1 MCRLRPLRHRTK
13 EVKDAMLSLGILVAN
28 SSLRMPQR
36 RAILI
41 SNPKTGRYVARRPAQ
56 LEALCDYLRA
66 HGVAVKHVATK
77 GPGDATQIAARAA
90 NDGYSEVIV
99 SGGDGTINE
108 ALQGMI
114 GTEAR
119 LAILPRGTGNVLA
132 RELELPLNARGA
144 IEVIAR
150 GRARKLHLGCAID
163 EATGA
168 KRYFFLMAGIGLDA
182 EVVSRVRPGLKKRI
196 GKAAFWY
203 SGLGH
208 LADWEPV
215 PFEIKIADESYSA
228 TFATI
233 GKAARYGGDLCVTPR
248 ARIDRPEFEI
258 CLVDSRSRLRYL
270 ALLSQAMRGGMR
282 GDKRGIRF
290 LHATRAQAS
299 GNTAVQVD
307 GELIGRLPMT
317 FEIAPHSIEV
327 IVP

>member
-1 MCRLRPLRHRTK
+1 MQ
-13 EVKDAMLSLGILVAN
+13 
-28 SSLRMPQR
+28 QR

-41 SNPKTGRYVARRPAQ
+41 FNPKTGRYGARRPVQ

-66 HGVAVKHVATK
+66 HNVAVEQVSTK
-77 GPGDATQIAARAA
+77 GPGDATQIAARATA
-90 NDGYSEVIV
+90 DGFNEVIV

-108 ALQGMI
+108 VLQGMI
-114 GTEAR
+114 GTAAR

-132 RELELPLNARGA
+132 RELGLPLSTREATEL
-144 IEVIAR
+144 IVR
-150 GRARKLHLGCAID
+150 GRTRKLHLGCAID
-163 EATGA
+163 ESTGA
-168 KRYFFLMAGIGLDA
+168 QRYFFLMAGIGLDA
-182 EVVSRVRPGLKKRI
+182 EVVRRVRPGLKKRI

-203 SGLGH
+203 SGLSR

-215 PFEIKIADESYSA
+215 PFEIRIDNENYSA

-270 ALLSQAMRGGMR
+270 SLLSQAMRGGMSANEP
-282 GDKRGIRF
+282 GLRF
-290 LHATRAQAS
+290 LRATQARAF

-307 GELIGRLPMT
+307 GELIGKLPMS
-317 FEIAPHSIEV
+317 FAIAPYSIEV
-327 IVP
+327 FVP

>member
-1 MCRLRPLRHRTK
+1 MIPANRVIPRKAAKESLLLAALELPL
-13 EVKDAMLSLGILVAN
+13 
-28 SSLRMPQR
+28 SSQMPQR

-41 SNPKTGRYVARRPAQ
+41 SNPKTGRYGARRPP
-56 LEALCDYLRA
+56 EFGRICDYLRA
-66 HGVAVKHVATK
+66 HDVAVEQVSTK
-77 GPGDATQIAARAA
+77 GPGEATEIAARAVA
-90 NDGYSEVIV
+90 GGFNEVIV

-108 ALQGMI
+108 VLQGMI
-114 GTEAR
+114 GSKAR

-132 RELELPLNARGA
+132 RELKLPLSAKGA
-144 IEVIAR
+144 VEVIAR
-150 GRARKLHLGCAID
+150 GRTRKLHLGCAIE

-182 EVVSRVRPGLKKRI
+182 EVVKRVHPGLKKRI

-215 PFEIKIADESYSA
+215 PFEIKVDGETHSA
-228 TFATI
+228 TFASI
-233 GKAARYGGDLCVTPR
+233 GKSSRYGGDLFVTPR

-258 CLVDSRSRLRYL
+258 CLVDSRSRLHYL
-270 ALLSQAMRGGMR
+270 RLLSQAMRGGIR
-282 GDKRGIRF
+282 AGKRGSRF
-290 LHATRAQAS
+290 FRATRAQAF

-307 GELIGRLPMT
+307 GELIGKLPMT
-317 FEIAPHSIEV
+317 FEIAPQSIEV

>member
-1 MCRLRPLRHRTK
+1 MSSAHPGIARKASEEDSPPAVLQLPLSS
-13 EVKDAMLSLGILVAN
+13 AMS
-28 SSLRMPQR
+28 QR
-36 RAILI
+36 RAMLI
-41 SNPKTGRYVARRPAQ
+41 ANPKTGRYGARRP
-56 LEALCDYLRA
+56 LELGTMCGYLRT
-66 HGVAVKHVATK
+66 HDVAVEYVSTK

-90 NDGYSEVIV
+90 KDGFNEVIV

-108 ALQGMI
+108 VLQGLI
-114 GTEAR
+114 GTAVR
-119 LAILPRGTGNVLA
+119 LAILARGTGNVLA
-132 RELELPLNARGA
+132 RELRLPLNASEA
-144 IEVIAR
+144 MEVIVR
-150 GRARKLHLGCAID
+150 GRTRTLHLGCAID
-163 EATGA
+163 KTDA

-182 EVVSRVRPGLKKRI
+182 EVVKRVRPGLKMRI

-203 SGLGH
+203 SGLRN

-215 PFEIKIADESYSA
+215 PFEIKIDGETYSA

-270 ALLSQAMRGGMR
+270 ALLSQAMRGGMQA
-282 GDKRGIRF
+282 DKRGIRF

-307 GELIGRLPMT
+307 GELIGKLPMT
-317 FEIAPHSIEV
+317 FEVAPQSIEV

>member
-1 MCRLRPLRHRTK
+1 
-13 EVKDAMLSLGILVAN
+13 
-28 SSLRMPQR
+28 MPKR

-41 SNPKTGRYVARRPAQ
+41 SNPKTGRYGARRPAQ
-56 LEALCDYLRA
+56 LGVLCDYLRT
-66 HGVAVKHVATK
+66 HDVAVEQVSTK
-77 GPGDATQIAARAA
+77 CPGDATKIAARAA
-90 NDGYSEVIV
+90 QDGFNEVIV

-108 ALQGMI
+108 ALQGI
-114 GTEAR
+114 VGTEAR

-132 RELELPLNARGA
+132 QELELPLDARGA

-150 GRARKLHLGCAID
+150 GRTRKLHLGCAID

-203 SGLGH
+203 SGLSH

-215 PFEIKIADESYSA
+215 PFEIKVACETYSA

-258 CLVDSRSRLRYL
+258 CIVDSRSRLRYL
-270 ALLSQAMRGGMR
+270 ALLSQAMRSGMR

-290 LHATRAQAS
+290 LHATRVQAF
-299 GNTAVQVD
+299 GHTAVQVD

-317 FEIAPHSIEV
+317 FEIAPYCIDV

>member
-1 MCRLRPLRHRTK
+1 
-13 EVKDAMLSLGILVAN
+13 
-28 SSLRMPQR
+28 MPQR

-41 SNPKTGRYVARRPAQ
+41 SNPKTGRYGSRRPAQ
-56 LEALCDYLRA
+56 LGAVCDYLRT
-66 HGVAVKHVATK
+66 HNVAVEQVSTK
-77 GPGDATQIAARAA
+77 GPGEATQIAARAA
-90 NDGYSEVIV
+90 NDGFNEVIV

-108 ALQGMI
+108 ALQGI
-114 GTEAR
+114 VGTELR

-132 RELELPLNARGA
+132 RELQLPLNTKGA
-144 IEVIAR
+144 MEVIAR
-150 GRARKLHLGCAID
+150 GQARKLHLGCAIE
-163 EATGA
+163 EATGV

-182 EVVSRVRPGLKKRI
+182 EVVKRVHPGLKKRI

-215 PFEIKIADESYSA
+215 PFEIRVADETFSA

-270 ALLSQAMRGGMR
+270 ALLSQAMRGGMP

-290 LHATRAQAS
+290 LRATRAQAF

-307 GELIGRLPMT
+307 GELIGNLPMT
-317 FEIAPHSIEV
+317 FEIAHQTIDV

>member
-1 MCRLRPLRHRTK
+1 M
-13 EVKDAMLSLGILVAN
+13 
-28 SSLRMPQR
+28 
-36 RAILI
+36 I
-41 SNPKTGRYVARRPAQ
+41 SNPKTGRYAARRPAQ
-56 LEALCDYLRA
+56 LAALCDYLRA
-66 HGVAVKHVATK
+66 HDVAVELVSTK

-90 NDGYSEVIV
+90 KDGFNEVIV

-114 GTEAR
+114 GTAAR

-132 RELELPLNARGA
+132 RELKLPLRAREA
-144 IEVIAR
+144 MEVIAG
-150 GRARKLHLGCAID
+150 GRVRKLHLGCAID
-163 EATGA
+163 KTNAR
-168 KRYFFLMAGIGLDA
+168 RYFFLMAGIGLDA
-182 EVVSRVRPGLKKRI
+182 EVVKRVRPGLKKRI

-203 SGLGH
+203 SGLRN

-215 PFEIKIADESYSA
+215 PFEIEIDGKTYSA

-270 ALLSQAMRGGMR
+270 ALLSQAMRGGLHA
-282 GDKRGIRF
+282 DKRGIRF

-299 GNTAVQVD
+299 GNAAVQVD

-317 FEIAPHSIEV
+317 FEIAPQSIQV

>member
-1 MCRLRPLRHRTK
+1 
-13 EVKDAMLSLGILVAN
+13 
-28 SSLRMPQR
+28 MPQR
-36 RAILI
+36 KAILI
-41 SNPKTGRYVARRPAQ
+41 FNPKTGRYGARRPAQ
-56 LEALCDYLRA
+56 LESLCDYLRV
-66 HGVAVKHVATK
+66 HDVAVEQVSTK
-77 GPGDATQIAARAA
+77 GPGDATKIAARAA
-90 NDGYSEVIV
+90 VDGFNEVV
-99 SGGDGTINE
+99 VCGGDGTINE
-108 ALQGMI
+108 VLQGII
-114 GTEAR
+114 GTKLR

-132 RELELPLNARGA
+132 GELQLPLNARGA
-144 IEVIAR
+144 MEVIAR
-150 GRARKLHLGCAID
+150 GRTRKLHLGCAID

-182 EVVSRVRPGLKKRI
+182 EVVKRVHPGLKKRI

-215 PFEIKIADESYSA
+215 PFEIKVGDETFSA

-258 CLVDSRSRLRYL
+258 CLVDSRSRLHYL
-270 ALLSQAMRGGMR
+270 RLLSQAMRGGMR
-282 GDKRGIRF
+282 ADKRGIRF
-290 LHATRAQAS
+290 LHATRAQAF

-307 GELIGRLPMT
+307 GELIGKLPMT
-317 FEIAPHSIEV
+317 FEIAPQSIEV